1 MTAIPTAAGRS
12 RPRLAR
18 LSLGVLPMLLLAACS
33 SSPTAPSNSTSFD
46 GVIASGT
53 LTGALS
59 FSVASS
65 TLDVGRAPGTATAPV
80 GIRPAFAVAPGDVTV
95 TGTLKVSGGSNVA
108 LTGTYNTT
116 THALSLTGG
125 GYSFTGT
132 YANGRIDGTFTSP
145 SGNGSFSAQ
154 PATNAT
160 ISSYCGTY
168 ALNDGS
174 DHGHFNIAVNAS
186 AGTLSGAWASDV
198 NGDTGGLS
206 GTTSNGAI
214 TVNVLNGGVSNGTV
228 VSGTITATT
237 LTGSFSG
244 PDGTGSVSGGS
255 CS

>member
-1 MTAIPTAAGRS
+1 MTAFPTAAGRS
-12 RPRLAR
+12 RPRLTR
-18 LSLGVLPMLLLAACS
+18 LSLGILPMLLLAACS

-53 LTGALS
+53 LTGSLS

-65 TLDVGRAPGTATAPV
+65 TLDVGRAPGTATTPV
-80 GIRPAFAVAPGDVTV
+80 FIRPAFYVAPGDVTV
-95 TGTLKVSGGSNVA
+95 TGTLKVSGGPNVQ

-116 THALSLTGG
+116 SHALSLAGG
-125 GYSFTGT
+125 GYTFTGT

-145 SGNGSFSAQ
+145 TGSGSFSAQ
-154 PATNAT
+154 PTTNAT

-168 ALNDGS
+168 NLGS
-174 DHGHFNIAVNAS
+174 GTDHGHFNIAVNAA

-206 GTTSNGAI
+206 GTTSNGSI
-214 TVNVLNGGVSNGTV
+214 TVNVLKDGASNGTV

-237 LTGSFSG
+237 LTGTFNG
-244 PDGTGSVSGGS
+244 PDGAGSVSGGP